1 MESTL
6 PTVAG
11 WTRSVNQL
19 RARQL
24 VGSSGGG
31 AMLGANMQNASLG
44 PGNLKPLDLQ
54 LGHML
59 GKPSPSCSLGWLSTC
74 SQWPL
79 HIPPFSLQADCS
91 AGGCF
96 AVK

>member
-1 MESTL
+1 
-6 PTVAG
+6 
-11 WTRSVNQL
+11 
-19 RARQL
+19 
-24 VGSSGGG
+24 
-31 AMLGANMQNASLG
+31 MLGANMQNASLG

-59 GKPSPSCSLGWLSTC
+59 GKPSPSCTLGWLSTC

-91 AGGCF
+91 AVAALPSNNKNKSPAASF
-96 AVK
+96 KAARAISVSQR